1 MKETEGERKKLQD
14 INEKYNIHYNKK
26 KETIAS
32 LTQELESKKRE
43 MDELTKSHD
52 KMAQDVAPLRE
63 QYDGEVKKNKTLGKL
78 LFKKYYKNCSKL
90 FICS

>member
-1 MKETEGERKKLQD
+1 MKETEGERKKLQE

-43 MDELTKSHD
+43 VDELTKSHD
-52 KMAQDVAPLRE
+52 KMVQDVAPLRE

-78 LFKKYYKNCSKL
+78 LF
-90 FICS
+90 